1 MRILLALSTTLLL
14 TLMASWAPAATEVTK
29 SECALSSEGI
39 FGGYWVKHR
48 ITSGDQV
55 LFGADNLEAISS
67 ELVSL
72 RSQGLCQ

>member
-14 TLMASWAPAATEVTK
+14 TMMASWAPAATQTAK

-48 ITSGDQV
+48 ITSGEEV
-55 LFGADNLEAISS
+55 LFGADNLEAISA

-72 RSQGLCQ
+72 RNQGLCR